1 MWRHSNARDQ
11 RAGFEAHL
19 QLARDTAGML
29 DEYRADGIDFE
40 MHRTGLLMAFA
51 EQENLEHHRAHLD
64 LVRQFGLDPQV
75 LVGDDV
81 RIHEPLLSDRVRG
94 GIFFPHERHLDPS
107 ALVQG
112 LHKRLLERGV
122 RVLESEPATGV
133 TVTGPRRDRRVTGLV
148 TSTAVHEGDA
158 FVLAAGAWTGPLSAA
173 FGHRLPVRPG
183 KGYSIDVPPVRLRGA
198 TNLSDAKV
206 AVTPFTDRLRLA
218 GTMEFAGL
226 DEDVNDL
233 RVRAILRA
241 PAVYLRDWEPPAGRL
256 QPRAGMRPMTPDG
269 LAAIGRLPG
278 TTNAFVSSGHGML
291 GVTLAAGSARALT
304 ELVVHGVLPP
314 QLVPFDPSRFNTARQ
329 LAAVRRAAN
338 PRRTSP
344 MTPRRTADERRTA
357 DLQGILA
364 AVTTPFTPDAGSVDE
379 AALQAQTG
387 RLIAAGIHGLVTTGT
402 TGEFPTL
409 TPQEYRRVIE
419 ALRAGRRRPGTG
431 GRRCRGAVDPGA
443 VELAQHTERVGADA
457 VMLLPPSTAASTCRR
472 YRVPH
477 RCRRVDQHPDR
488 LLQHPGRD
496 RYPADSAGRSP
507 TSPTSR
513 GSSTSRTP
521 PATRWR

>member
-1 MWRHSNARDQ
+1 MIGLTTAYELSRAGVDVVVVDARGVGLGASAVNAGWFVPAESAPVPGPDVVGQTLRWMVRRDSPVYIRPSLDPRFLSFLVGMWRHSNARDQ

-19 QLARDTAGML
+19 RLARDTAGVL

-40 MHRTGLLMAFA
+40 MHRAGLLMAFA

-64 LVRQFGLDPQV
+64 LVRQFGLDPRV

-81 RIHEPLLSDRVRG
+81 RVHEPLLSDRVHG

-112 LHKRLLERGV
+112 LHKRLLELGV
-122 RVLESEPATGV
+122 RIVEGEPATGV
-133 TVTGPRRDRRVTGLV
+133 TVTGPRRDRRVTALV

-183 KGYSIDVPPVRLRGA
+183 KGYSIDLPPVRLRGA

-241 PAVYLRDWEPPAGRL
+241 PAVYLRDWEPPTGSL
-256 QPRAGMRPMTPDG
+256 QSRAGMRPMTPDG

-278 TTNAFVSSGHGML
+278 TSNAFVSSGHGML
-291 GVTLAAGSARALT
+291 GVTLAAGSARAIT

-314 QLVPFDPSRFNTARQ
+314 QLVPFDPARFHSARFG
-329 LAAVRRAAN
+329 LPVRTRLFPAN
-338 PRRTSP
+338 RRT
-344 MTPRRTADERRTA
+344 
-357 DLQGILA
+357 
-364 AVTTPFTPDAGSVDE
+364 
-379 AALQAQTG
+379 
-387 RLIAAGIHGLVTTGT
+387 
-402 TGEFPTL
+402 
-409 TPQEYRRVIE
+409 
-419 ALRAGRRRPGTG
+419 
-431 GRRCRGAVDPGA
+431 
-443 VELAQHTERVGADA
+443 
-457 VMLLPPSTAASTCRR
+457 
-472 YRVPH
+472 
-477 RCRRVDQHPDR
+477 
-488 LLQHPGRD
+488 
-496 RYPADSAGRSP
+496 RS
-507 TSPTSR
+507 
-513 GSSTSRTP
+513 
-521 PATRWR
+521 